1 LHNGVSPEETK
12 GIMQAAARDMAS
24 KINPSGKYKDAG
36 LGSIAFNSIDS
47 KIKALE
53 SKYPGISLAYQK
65 DRMTPG
71 RRDTRRTP
79 RPGETQAQA
88 NKRGG
93 SSPTGINIPGQRP
106 SNYGS
111 GATRGAQFGS
121 NQVWAHLSDMEFE
134 KNTSMLSRS
143 MGFIRGIANPRA
155 IAGSLAGAGRFAP
168 GRRIPGA
175 IRFSTGGMVPGAQ
188 YFEDGSDGPV
198 GFRAGYQSQTSK
210 GYIGQGMMSRREGGG
225 LGMGAQMGIM
235 MGGSM
240 AGQAMGGTAGNLTMM
255 AANILP
261 WLPFQKI
268 LPLLKHYDVDILV
281 SGEMN
286 PIDIGHQIKYRFKGF
301 TFVYD
306 NGKIDYWKTFKQLN
320 LIQFVK
326 DIVSFKA

>member
-1 LHNGVSPEETK
+1 VSNNILSSFGHNRLGSKKEANLVGRWGMILPQSLNDALAGKLGSDGANGADIIAALQEPGRLIDLEDFLLHNGVSPEETK
-12 GIMQAAARDMAS
+12 GIMQAAAKDMAS
-24 KINPSGKYKDAG
+24 KISPSGKYKDAG

-106 SNYGS
+106 SNYGA
-111 GATRGAQFGS
+111 GATRGAQFGQ
-121 NQVWAHLSDMEFE
+121 NQVWAHFSDMEFQ

-188 YFEDGSDGPV
+188 YFEDGTDGPV

-210 GYIGQGMMSRREGGG
+210 GYLGKGLMSRPEGGG
-225 LGMGAQMGIM
+225 LG
-235 MGGSM
+235 
-240 AGQAMGGTAGNLTMM
+240 TV
-255 AANILP
+255 
-261 WLPFQKI
+261 
-268 LPLLKHYDVDILV
+268 LKWVL
-281 SGEMN
+281 
-286 PIDIGHQIKYRFKGF
+286 
-301 TFVYD
+301 
-306 NGKIDYWKTFKQLN
+306 
-320 LIQFVK
+320 
-326 DIVSFKA
+326 